1 MKKIFLTTLLLLVTL
16 SAVFADEVSFT
27 TSAPKAVVVNQQ
39 FRLKY
44 TVNRR
49 NVREPR
55 VPSIENF
62 TVLAGPNRSEQS
74 STQIINGNVTSTQ
87 SVTFTY
93 ILVAEKEG
101 EFTIPG
107 ATITVDGNEIT
118 SNKVSVKVLPQDK
131 ASAAAQQQQNT
142 SSQRNRRRS
151 GNSNSVDV
159 SADDL
164 FMTATLNKTTVVEQ
178 EAVLLTFKI
187 YSAVN
192 LTSLNGKIPDLKG
205 FQIQEVEL
213 PQEKEWQLEHYNG
226 RNYRSILWQQ
236 YVLFPQQT
244 GEIEIP
250 SAVFEGIVAQQTRSY
265 DPFDFFGGSNFVEV
279 KKELRT
285 PKLKLNVQKLPD
297 GKPAGFSGGVGSFK
311 ITSSINT
318 NELKANEAVTLR
330 LVLSGTGN
338 MKLIK
343 TPEVE
348 FPEDFEVYDPKID
361 NKFSL
366 RTNGFSG
373 NKVFEYLAI
382 PRFGGE
388 YTIPSVK
395 FSYFDIASKQYKTI
409 ETDSYT
415 LKVEK
420 SKNED
425 NAAVAAYV
433 SKEELKLLGQ
443 DIRYIKRGDVVFK
456 KRGDYLFASGI
467 YYMWYIIPLILFAVY
482 IMLHYKTMAEN
493 ANIAAMRT
501 KKANK
506 VAVKRLKLAQKL
518 LKENKKNEFYDEI
531 LKTLWGYMSD
541 KLSIPVSQ
549 LSKENIAAELE
560 KKGVEQQLINEL
572 HNVLNECEF
581 ARYAP
586 GDANEA
592 MDNVYKLSI
601 AVISKME
608 NSIKR

>member
-1 MKKIFLTTLLLLVTL
+1 MKRIFLTTLLLVMTM
-16 SAVFADEVSFT
+16 AVAFADEVSFV

-44 TVNRR
+44 TINRR
-49 NVREPR
+49 NVKEPR
-55 VPSIENF
+55 VSDIKDF
-62 TVLAGPNRSEQS
+62 RVLAGPNRSEQS

-93 ILVAEKEG
+93 ILMAEKEG

-107 ATITVDGNEIT
+107 ATITVEGNEIT
-118 SNKVSVKVLPQDK
+118 SNKVNVKVLPQDK
-131 ASAAAQQQQNT
+131 ASAAAQQNSQAQQK
-142 SSQRNRRRS
+142 RRQQQ
-151 GNSNSVDV
+151 NSNSVDIA
-159 SADDL
+159 ADDL
-164 FMTATLNKTTVVEQ
+164 FMTATLNKTKVVEQ

-213 PQEKEWQLEHYNG
+213 PKEKEWQLEHYNG
-226 RNYRSILWQQ
+226 RNYRTILWQQ

-250 SAVFEGIVAQQTRSY
+250 SAVYEGVVAQQVRSY
-265 DPFDFFGGSNFVEV
+265 DPFDFFGGPNYVEV

-297 GKPAGFSGGVGSFK
+297 GKPADFSGAVGSFK
-311 ITSSINT
+311 ISSSIST
-318 NELKANEAVTLR
+318 TELKANEAVTLR
-330 LVLSGTGN
+330 LVISGTGN

-343 TPEVE
+343 TPEVV
-348 FPEDFEVYDPKID
+348 FPEDFEVYDPKVE

-366 RTNGFSG
+366 NKNGFSG
-373 NKVFEYLAI
+373 NKVIEYLAI

-388 YTIPSVK
+388 FTVPAIK
-395 FSYFDIASKQYKTI
+395 FSYYDIASKQYKILTT
-409 ETDSYT
+409 ENYT

-420 SKNED
+420 GRNDD
-425 NAAVAAYV
+425 NATVAAYV

-443 DIRYIKRGDVVFK
+443 DIRYIKRGDTK
-456 KRGDYLFASGI
+456 YEKSGSHLFASGA
-467 YYMWYIIPLILFAVY
+467 YYAWYIIPLLLFAGY
-482 IMLHYKTMAEN
+482 IMLHYKAMAEN
-493 ANIAAMRT
+493 ANMAAMRT

-506 VAVKRLKLAQKL
+506 VAVKRLKVAKNL

-541 KLSIPVSQ
+541 KLNIPVSQ
-549 LSKENIAAELE
+549 LSKDNITTELE
-560 KKGVEQQLINEL
+560 KKRVEQELVTEL
-572 HNVLNECEF
+572 HNLLNECEF

-586 GDANEA
+586 GDASAA
-592 MDNVYKLSI
+592 MDNVYKMAI
-601 AVISKME
+601 AVISNME

>member
-1 MKKIFLTTLLLLVTL
+1 MKRIFLTTLLLVMTM
-16 SAVFADEVSFT
+16 AVALADEVSFV

-44 TVNRR
+44 TINRR
-49 NVREPR
+49 NVKEPR
-55 VPSIENF
+55 VSDIKDF
-62 TVLAGPNRSEQS
+62 RVLAGPNRSEQS

-93 ILVAEKEG
+93 ILMAEKEG

-107 ATITVDGNEIT
+107 ATITVEGNEIT
-118 SNKVSVKVLPQDK
+118 SNKVNVKVLPQDK
-131 ASAAAQQQQNT
+131 ASAAAQQNSQTQQN
-142 SSQRNRRRS
+142 RRQQQ
-151 GNSNSVDV
+151 NSNSVDIA
-159 SADDL
+159 ADDL
-164 FMTATLNKTTVVEQ
+164 FMTATLNKTKVVEQ

-213 PQEKEWQLEHYNG
+213 PKEKEWQLEHYNG
-226 RNYRSILWQQ
+226 RNYRTILWQQ

-250 SAVFEGIVAQQTRSY
+250 SAVYEGVVAQQVRSY
-265 DPFDFFGGSNFVEV
+265 DPFDFFGGPNYVEV

-297 GKPAGFSGGVGSFK
+297 GKPADFSGAVGSFK
-311 ITSSINT
+311 ISSSIST
-318 NELKANEAVTLR
+318 TELKANEAVTLR
-330 LVLSGTGN
+330 LVISGTGN

-343 TPEVE
+343 TPEVV
-348 FPEDFEVYDPKID
+348 FPEDFEVYDPKVE

-366 RTNGFSG
+366 NKNGFSG
-373 NKVFEYLAI
+373 NKVIEYLAI

-388 YTIPSVK
+388 FTVPAIK
-395 FSYFDIASKQYKTI
+395 FSYYDIASKQYKILTT
-409 ETDSYT
+409 ESYT

-420 SKNED
+420 GRNDD
-425 NAAVAAYV
+425 NATVAAYV

-443 DIRYIKRGDVVFK
+443 DIRYIKRGDTK
-456 KRGDYLFASGI
+456 YEKSGSHLFASGA
-467 YYMWYIIPLILFAVY
+467 YYAWYIIPLLLFAGY
-482 IMLHYKTMAEN
+482 IMLHYKAMAEN
-493 ANIAAMRT
+493 ANMAAMRT

-506 VAVKRLKLAQKL
+506 VAVKRLKVAKNL

-541 KLSIPVSQ
+541 KLNIPVSQ
-549 LSKENIAAELE
+549 LSKDNITTELE
-560 KKGVEQQLINEL
+560 KKRVEQELVTEL
-572 HNVLNECEF
+572 HNLLNECEF

-586 GDANEA
+586 GDASAA
-592 MDNVYKLSI
+592 MDNVYKMAI
-601 AVISKME
+601 AVISNME

>member
-1 MKKIFLTTLLLLVTL
+1 MKRIFLTTLLLVMTM
-16 SAVFADEVSFT
+16 AVALADEVSFV

-44 TVNRR
+44 TINRR
-49 NVREPR
+49 NVKEPR
-55 VPSIENF
+55 VSDIKDF
-62 TVLAGPNRSEQS
+62 RVLAGPNRSEQS

-93 ILVAEKEG
+93 ILMAEKEG
-101 EFTIPG
+101 EFTVPG
-107 ATITVDGNEIT
+107 ATITVEGNEIT
-118 SNKVSVKVLPQDK
+118 SNKVNVKVLPQDK
-131 ASAAAQQQQNT
+131 ASAAAQQNSQTQQN
-142 SSQRNRRRS
+142 RRQQQ
-151 GNSNSVDV
+151 NSNSVDIA
-159 SADDL
+159 ADDL
-164 FMTATLNKTTVVEQ
+164 FMTATLNKTKVVEQ

-192 LTSLNGKIPDLKG
+192 ITSLNGKIPDLKG

-213 PQEKEWQLEHYNG
+213 PKEKEWQLEHYNG
-226 RNYRSILWQQ
+226 RNYRTILWQQ

-250 SAVFEGIVAQQTRSY
+250 SAVYEGVVAQQVRSY
-265 DPFDFFGGSNFVEV
+265 DPFDFFGGPNYVEV

-297 GKPAGFSGGVGSFK
+297 GKPADFSGAVGSFK
-311 ITSSINT
+311 ISSSIST
-318 NELKANEAVTLR
+318 TELKANEAVTLR
-330 LVLSGTGN
+330 LVISGTGN

-343 TPEVE
+343 TPEVV
-348 FPEDFEVYDPKID
+348 FPEDFEVYDPKVE

-366 RTNGFSG
+366 NKNGFSG
-373 NKVFEYLAI
+373 NKVIEYLAI

-388 YTIPSVK
+388 FTVPAIK
-395 FSYFDIASKQYKTI
+395 FSYYDIASKQYKILTT
-409 ETDSYT
+409 ESYT

-420 SKNED
+420 GRNDD
-425 NAAVAAYV
+425 NATVAAYV

-443 DIRYIKRGDVVFK
+443 DIRYIKRGDTK
-456 KRGDYLFASGI
+456 YEKSGSHLFASGA
-467 YYMWYIIPLILFAVY
+467 YYAWYITPLLLFAGY
-482 IMLHYKTMAEN
+482 IMLHYKAMAEN
-493 ANIAAMRT
+493 ANMAAMRT

-506 VAVKRLKLAQKL
+506 VAVKRLKVAKNL

-541 KLSIPVSQ
+541 KLNIPVSQ
-549 LSKENIAAELE
+549 LSKDNITTELE
-560 KKGVEQQLINEL
+560 KKRVEQELVTEL
-572 HNVLNECEF
+572 HNLLNECEF

-586 GDANEA
+586 GDASAA
-592 MDNVYKLSI
+592 MDNVYKMAI
-601 AVISKME
+601 AVISNME

>member
-1 MKKIFLTTLLLLVTL
+1 MKRIFLTTLLLVMTM
-16 SAVFADEVSFT
+16 AVALADEVSFV

-44 TVNRR
+44 TINRR
-49 NVREPR
+49 NVKEPR
-55 VPSIENF
+55 VSDIKDF
-62 TVLAGPNRSEQS
+62 RVLAGPNRSEQS

-93 ILVAEKEG
+93 ILMAEKEG

-107 ATITVDGNEIT
+107 ATITVEGNEIT
-118 SNKVSVKVLPQDK
+118 SNKVNVKVLPQDK
-131 ASAAAQQQQNT
+131 ASAAAQQNSQTQQN
-142 SSQRNRRRS
+142 RRQQQ
-151 GNSNSVDV
+151 NSNSVDIA
-159 SADDL
+159 ADDL
-164 FMTATLNKTTVVEQ
+164 FMTATLNKTKVVEQ

-213 PQEKEWQLEHYNG
+213 PKEKEWQFEHYNG
-226 RNYRSILWQQ
+226 RNYRTILWQQ

-250 SAVFEGIVAQQTRSY
+250 SAVYEGVVAQQVRSY
-265 DPFDFFGGSNFVEV
+265 DPFDFFGGPNYVEL

-297 GKPAGFSGGVGSFK
+297 GKPADFSGAVGSFK
-311 ITSSINT
+311 ISSSIST
-318 NELKANEAVTLR
+318 TELKANEAVTLR
-330 LVLSGTGN
+330 LVISGTGN

-343 TPEVE
+343 TPEVV
-348 FPEDFEVYDPKID
+348 FPEDFEVYDPKVE

-366 RTNGFSG
+366 NKNGFSG
-373 NKVFEYLAI
+373 NKVIEYLAI

-388 YTIPSVK
+388 FTVPAIK
-395 FSYFDIASKQYKTI
+395 FSYYDIASKQYKILTT
-409 ETDSYT
+409 ESYT

-420 SKNED
+420 GRNDD
-425 NAAVAAYV
+425 NATVAAYV

-443 DIRYIKRGDVVFK
+443 DIRYIKRGDTK
-456 KRGDYLFASGI
+456 YEKSGSHLFASGA
-467 YYMWYIIPLILFAVY
+467 YYAWYIIPLLLFAGY
-482 IMLHYKTMAEN
+482 IMLHYKAMAEN
-493 ANIAAMRT
+493 ANMAAMRT

-506 VAVKRLKLAQKL
+506 VAVKRLKVAKNL

-541 KLSIPVSQ
+541 KLNIPVSQ
-549 LSKENIAAELE
+549 LSKDNITTELE
-560 KKGVEQQLINEL
+560 KKRVEQELVTEL
-572 HNVLNECEF
+572 HNLLNECEF

-586 GDANEA
+586 GDASAA
-592 MDNVYKLSI
+592 MDNVYKMAI
-601 AVISKME
+601 AVISNME